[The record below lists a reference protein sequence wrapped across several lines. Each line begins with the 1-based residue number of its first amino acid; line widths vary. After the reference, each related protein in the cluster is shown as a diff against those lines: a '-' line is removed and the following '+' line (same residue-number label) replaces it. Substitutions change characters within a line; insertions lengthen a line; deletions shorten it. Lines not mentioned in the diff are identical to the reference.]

1 MIGKVLTGTLLVT
14 LIAVNIHG
22 EVAESRVDARIDV
35 SVTVYNND
43 LGLVREVRKI
53 ELPGG
58 VTHLRYG
65 GVASR
70 IDPTSVSVGVLEGLR
85 GFELLEQ
92 NYEFDLMSPMKLMEK
107 YVGKSVELAVTNP
120 ETGKESILEAT
131 LLSVNDGPVF
141 RIGEK
146 IHLGHPGRVVVPEI
160 PGNLIAQPT
169 LVWLV
174 DGKRG
179 AGQIEV
185 TYLTGGFSWKAD
197 YVAHLGDEDEKMDLT
212 GWVTL
217 TNTSGASY
225 DEAKLKLVAGDVH
238 RVRRPERPRMRA
250 DVQYEAV
257 ALKTGLEEEPF
268 FEYHLYSL
276 PRRTT
281 IKDRQTK
288 QLELLKA
295 PGIEIEKE
303 YVLPALRQK
312 DYGRPSYVEPDKEHP
327 SVLLRFENSEKN
339 NLGAPLPAGI
349 FRFYKE
355 DSEGMLQLV
364 GEDQIDHTAKDEK
377 VSLEAGKAFDLTAE
391 RVITDY
397 NIIKKNKEWEYSC
410 TVKLRNAKEVGA
422 AVKVFDMI
430 HGEWEVMEST
440 HEAVKESST
449 SLYFAVP
456 VEPGEEAVLRYRIR
470 VKTY

>member
-1 MIGKVLTGTLLVT
+1 MFGKVVIGTLLA
-14 LIAVNIHG
+14 LFIAVCAYG
-22 EVAESRVDARIDV
+22 EVVESRVEGRRDV

-43 LGLVREVRKI
+43 LGLVREIREIK
-53 ELPGG
+53 LPGG
-58 VTHLRYG
+58 ETHLRYR
-65 GVASR
+65 GVPSR
-70 IDPTSVSVGVLEGLR
+70 IDPTSVSVSVLKGLS

-107 YVGKSVELAVTNP
+107 YVGKQVELAVTHSG
-120 ETGKESILEAT
+120 TGEESILMAT
-131 LLSVNDGPVF
+131 LLSVNEGPVF
-141 RIGEK
+141 RIGNK

-169 LVWLV
+169 LVWLL

-179 AGQIEV
+179 GGEIEV

-197 YVAHLGDEDEKMDLT
+197 YVALLGNDDEEMDMT

-238 RVRRPERPRMRA
+238 RVRRIERPRMRT
-250 DVQYEAV
+250 DVQYEAA
-257 ALKTGLEEEPF
+257 ALKTGFEEEPF

-288 QLELLKA
+288 QLELLKV
-295 PGIEIEKE
+295 PGVRIEKE
-303 YVLPALRQK
+303 YVLAAIRHK
-312 DYGRPSYVEPDKEHP
+312 DFRKPGYVKPDKEHP
-327 SVLLRFENSEKN
+327 SVVLRFENSERN
-339 NLGAPLPAGI
+339 NLGVPLPAGI

-364 GEDQIDHTAKDEK
+364 GEDRIDHTAKSET

-397 NIIKKNKEWEYSC
+397 NIIKKNKEWEYRC
-410 TVKLRNAKEVGA
+410 TVRLRNAKESSA
-422 AVKVFDMI
+422 AVKVFDLI
-430 HGEWEVMEST
+430 HGEWDVMEST
-440 HEAVKESST
+440 HEPVKESST
-449 SLYFAVP
+449 SLYFTVP
-456 VEPGEEAVLRYRIR
+456 VEPGGEAVLEYRIR